1 MSLPL
6 AQVEDA
12 VEVMDMAGGSPDKL
26 VSLLDDRPGVGPWDL
41 GRAAKLARLSVALTA
56 DKPKNRMTIRDA
68 LPQLMELADLGSG
81 GSGGGSVQLPQE
93 GARTVRLNS
102 GTSFYSPET
111 GLVCVCCVPA

>member
-1 MSLPL
+1 
-6 AQVEDA
+6 
-12 VEVMDMAGGSPDKL
+12 MDMAGGSSDKL
-26 VSLLDDRPGVGPWDL
+26 LSLLDDRPGVGPWDL

-68 LPQLMELADLGSG
+68 LPQLMELADLGIV
-81 GSGGGSVQLPQE
+81 GSGSGSGSGVQLPQD